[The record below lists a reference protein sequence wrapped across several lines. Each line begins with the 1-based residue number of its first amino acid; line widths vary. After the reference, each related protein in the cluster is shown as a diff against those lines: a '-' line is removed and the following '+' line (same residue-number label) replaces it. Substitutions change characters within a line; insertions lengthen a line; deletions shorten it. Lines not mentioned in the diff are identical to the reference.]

1 MAKILKEVLLKES
14 FSKYKENG
22 YTILGFE
29 RKMKIPYSF
38 YEELLNNNIN
48 KIYDNI
54 EIPKMHIIQGN
65 KDEIAMIE
73 DTIKFVENHKN
84 QIELNIIDNG
94 DHRMN
99 SPELRKKVM
108 SYANGIYQ

>member
-1 MAKILKEVLLKES
+1 
-14 FSKYKENG
+14 
-22 YTILGFE
+22 
-29 RKMKIPYSF
+29 
-38 YEELLNNNIN
+38 
-48 KIYDNI
+48 
-54 EIPKMHIIQGN
+54 
-65 KDEIAMIE
+65 MIE

>member
-1 MAKILKEVLLKES
+1 MAKILKEVLKES

-48 KIYDNI
+48 KIYNNI
-54 EIPKMHIIQGN
+54 EIPKMYIVQGN

-73 DTIKFVENHKN
+73 DTIKFVENHKK
-84 QIELNIIDNG
+84 QIKLNIIDNG
-94 DHRMN
+94 DHRMK

-108 SYANGIYQ
+108 KYANRIY